1 MITPVA
7 ALLALCLLIY
17 VLHSKKSNATTE
29 PIQNI
34 EYTGNYT
41 LYDVDYNDQE
51 QTLTF
56 VKQGTGKFI
65 LDRSRQCFAFHTDDR
80 LIFYRNAFERTMN
93 DDLEERFTFTD
104 ARATC
109 YWKQNRLVLTIDVL
123 NNGRISN
130 QYELT
135 GFNDSTWLDF

>member
-7 ALLALCLLIY
+7 VLLALCLLIY
-17 VLHSKKSNATTE
+17 VFRSKKSSATTE
-29 PIQNI
+29 SIKDL
-34 EYTGNYT
+34 EYAGNYV
-41 LYDVDYNDQE
+41 LYDVNYNDQE

-56 VKQGTGKFI
+56 IKQGTGKFI

-80 LIFYRNAFERTMN
+80 LIIYRNAFERTMN
-93 DDLEERFTFTD
+93 DDLEESFTFTD

-123 NNGRISN
+123 NNGRIGN

-135 GFNDSTWLDF
+135 GFGDFKWLNF